1 MRFRNV
7 AAGLAGIMLLAFTS
21 LAQTTA
27 RIEGTVTGP
36 DGKALQGAV
45 IKFHRTD
52 MKGDL
57 NTKSDKK
64 GHYIYMGLPVG
75 AMYDIS
81 CEVEGKVI
89 DQRQGVR
96 ASLSDPN
103 VPNSTGITV
112 DFDIRKSQAAREAQ
126 QAALNEAATT
136 GKISDE
142 LARRLSPEQRDA
154 IEKAAK
160 EREGAM
166 KKNKE
171 LNDAFTAGVTAMDA
185 KQFDQA
191 IAAFQKASEL
201 DPKQIAV
208 WNGLAD
214 AYIQNAKGKTGAD
227 FDGNVQKSIEAYNKA
242 LELKPDDA
250 GIHNNYGRAL
260 AEAKKFPEA
269 QAEMAKAA
277 QLDPPGAGKYYYNLG
292 AILVNTGQNEQ
303 AVEAF
308 KKAIEADPKYADAY
322 YQMGVYLVGKA
333 QVDTATGKVTPVE
346 GTVENLQKY
355 LELAPN
361 GQFAESAKGLLQ
373 GLGSTVDT
381 KYANPNAPPPKK
393 TTTKKK

>member
-1 MRFRNV
+1 MNFRC
-7 AAGLAGIMLLAFTS
+7 AAVGFAGTMLFALTS

-27 RIEGTVTGP
+27 RIEGTVTGL
-36 DGKALQGAV
+36 DGKPLQNAQ
-45 IKFHRTD
+45 ILFHRTD

-57 NTKSDKK
+57 KTKTDKK

-81 CEVEGKVI
+81 CEVDGKSAAS
-89 DQRQGVR
+89 RNGVR
-96 ASLSDPN
+96 ASLTDPN
-103 VPNSTGITV
+103 VPNSNGMIV
-112 DFDIRKSQAAREAQ
+112 DFDLRRAQAAQEEQ
-126 QAALNEAATT
+126 QKALNEAATT
-136 GKISDE
+136 GKISDD
-142 LARRLSPEQRDA
+142 LRRRMSPEQVEA
-154 IEKAAK
+154 IQKAAE
-160 EREGAM
+160 ERKAQLS
-166 KKNKE
+166 KSKE
-171 LNDAFTAGVTAMDA
+171 LNDAFNAGLTAMDA
-185 KQFDQA
+185 KQYDQA
-191 IAAFQKASEL
+191 IASFQKASEL

-227 FDGNVQKSIEAYNKA
+227 FDTNVQKSIEAYNKA

-292 AILVNTGQNEQ
+292 AILVNTGQNDQ
-303 AVEAF
+303 AAEAF

-322 YQMGVYLVGKA
+322 YQMGVYLVSKA
-333 QVDTATGKVTPVE
+333 QVDTASGKVTPAA

-355 LELAPN
+355 LELAPT
-361 GQFAESAKGLLQ
+361 GQFAESAKGLLA
-373 GLGSTVDT
+373 GLGSSIDT
-381 KYANPNAPPPKK
+381 KYANPNAPKK
-393 TTTKKK
+393 TTTKKGK